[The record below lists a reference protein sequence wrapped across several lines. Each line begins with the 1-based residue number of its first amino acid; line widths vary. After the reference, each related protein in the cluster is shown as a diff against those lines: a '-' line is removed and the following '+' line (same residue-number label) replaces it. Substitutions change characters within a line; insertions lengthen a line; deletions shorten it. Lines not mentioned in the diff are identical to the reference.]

1 MDFKLLTFTLQHDW
15 AVLSP
20 IFIASI
26 ITGSVIF
33 KRMSF
38 FKSQQRELESFVQ
51 RLQRELAKRNY
62 DNALTISE
70 QLGGI
75 FGRVAQEGVQL
86 LRQHPHDPKAF
97 GSAFDITL
105 ALAVRRLEQ
114 GLNILGTVGTV
125 APYLGLF
132 GTVVRILITFGEMA
146 NTTAGQSSQVMFG
159 IGSALIATAFGL
171 GVAILAVVA
180 NNYFR
185 SKVELFESDFQL
197 IKLVMLSSMEAQ
209 APQTN
214 SQGFVAEHPAHV

>member
-38 FKSQQRELESFVQ
+38 FKSQQRDLESFVQ

-75 FGRVAQEGVQL
+75 FGRVAQEGIQL
-86 LRQHPHDPKAF
+86 LRQHANDAKAF
-97 GSAFDITL
+97 SSAFDITL

-114 GLNILGTVGTV
+114 GLNVLGTVGTV

-209 APQTN
+209 APQVPSN
-214 SQGFVAEHPAHV
+214 AFAHEHPAHV